1 MLGTTN
7 RNLMTSIK
15 FDGFFNQISPKKA
28 FALISRKLKT
38 FNQLSD
44 VQEVCHN

>member
-7 RNLMTSIK
+7 RNLMISSLM
-15 FDGFFNQISPKKA
+15 GFFLPNKSEKA

-38 FNQLSD
+38 FNQLSN
-44 VQEVCHN
+44 VQEVGHN